1 MDRQLAKRDN
11 KLFKDRAIFFFLKS
25 NSKAKVD
32 AK

>member
-11 KLFKDRAIFFFLKS
+11 KLFKDRAIFFLKS
-25 NSKAKVD
+25 NSKANVD